1 MQVTRRQFLK
11 GSGAAVAGGLTLASL
26 GIDASS
32 AKAYA
37 MDMTR
42 ANKVSSATQTTSI
55 CSYCSVGCGV
65 ICYTNADGKI
75 IHVDGDPD
83 HPISEGTLCPKGA
96 NIYETSA
103 ANEYR
108 LTKVQ
113 YRAPYSDK
121 WEEKDWDWTLDQIAR
136 KIKDAR
142 DADFI
147 TTNSDGKTVN
157 RVETIAHHGSSNVDT
172 EECWMMTSVARAL
185 GLVYIDHQARV

>member
-42 ANKVSSATQTTSI
+42 ANKVSSATQTTSV
-55 CSYCSVGCGV
+55 CCYCSVGCGV
-65 ICYTNADGKI
+65 ICYTDADGKI
-75 IHVDGDPD
+75 IHVEGDAD
-83 HPISEGTLCPKGA
+83 HPINEGTLCPKGA
-96 NIYETSA
+96 NLYQTSA
-103 ANEYR
+103 ANEHR

-121 WEEKDWDWTLDQIAR
+121 WEEKDWDWALTQIAQ
-136 KIKDAR
+136 KIKDVR

-147 TTNSDGKTVN
+147 TTNSKGNTVN
-157 RVETIAHHGSSNVDT
+157 RLETIAHGGSSNVDN
-172 EECWMMTSVARAL
+172 EECFMMSSVARAL
-185 GLVYIDHQARV
+185 GLVNIDHQARV